1 MQTLDKKTSKKP
13 GVVKVTAPGFLRRL
27 AAISYDF
34 MLLLA
39 VWFLA
44 TVIVLP
50 INHGEAITVYQ
61 SIYRLYL
68 LIVSFVFYG
77 WFWTHGGQT
86 LGMRAWKIKL
96 ISDQDGVVTWSQA
109 AIRFVVAIVSWA
121 CVGLGFFW
129 CLFNQQRLC
138 WHDSLSKTRL
148 DWLVSEQA

>member
-1 MQTLDKKTSKKP
+1 LQTLRKKLSKKP
-13 GVVKVTAPGFLRRL
+13 GAVNVTAPGFLRRL

-39 VWFLA
+39 VLFLA

-50 INHGEAITVYQ
+50 INGGEAFTSHQTLYP
-61 SIYRLYL
+61 LYL
-68 LIVSFVFYG
+68 LSVSFVFYG

-96 ISDQDGVVTWSQA
+96 ISDQAGAVTWAQA

-121 CVGLGFFW
+121 CLGLGFFW
-129 CLFNQQRLC
+129 CLFNHQGLT

-148 DWLVSEQA
+148 HWLASEQA

>member
-1 MQTLDKKTSKKP
+1 MQTLDKKTSQKP
-13 GVVKVTAPGFLRRL
+13 GLVKVTAPGFLRRL

-39 VWFLA
+39 VLFLA
-44 TVIVLP
+44 TVIALP
-50 INHGEAITVYQ
+50 INGGEAFTSHQPLYP
-61 SIYRLYL
+61 LYL
-68 LIVSFVFYG
+68 LSVSFVFYG

-96 ISDQDGVVTWSQA
+96 INDQTGAVTWSQA
-109 AIRFVVAIVSWA
+109 AIRFVVAIVSWL

-148 DWLVSEQA
+148 HWLVSEQA